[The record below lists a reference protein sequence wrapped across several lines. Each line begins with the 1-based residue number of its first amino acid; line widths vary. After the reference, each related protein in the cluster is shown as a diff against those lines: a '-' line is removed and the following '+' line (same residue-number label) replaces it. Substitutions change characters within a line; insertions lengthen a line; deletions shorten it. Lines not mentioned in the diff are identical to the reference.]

1 MTSKELY
8 FNLLEYARPYWKMFA
23 LSLVA
28 MVLLAATQPILPAFM
43 KPLLD
48 ESFVAKNLKSIGI
61 MPILLVVLFI
71 VRGIASFV
79 STTAMAWV
87 SSRVVMDLRADMF
100 NRILELPKAYF
111 DKHATGNLI
120 SKVTF
125 NVDQVTNAVTSSL
138 IILLRDSLTIIGLLG
153 WMFYLDWKLSLIF
166 FVIVPVA
173 GTMVKLAANRLRRL
187 SRSLQENIGDMTHTL
202 EESISGN
209 REIKIYAGQE
219 YERKR
224 FRTINN
230 WVRRFTVKIKTAS
243 ALNTPV
249 VELIAAI
256 ALAVLIYIAS
266 VKSAHNEMTVGGFV
280 SFFIAMGMLFAP
292 SKNLTNLN
300 EHIQRGLAAAESIF
314 DLLRESP
321 ETDLGT
327 RELGKCD
334 GHIEFRNVSFQYP
347 GNDQT
352 ALHNI
357 DLDIKP
363 GETVAL
369 IGQSGSGKTTLVTL
383 VPRFYSPSTGTI
395 LLDGIDMQE
404 IRLQELRRNIA
415 IVSQQTMLF
424 NDTIRANIAYGF
436 PEQYREEDILEAA
449 RAAHVIEFAEKMP
462 DGLDTL
468 VGENGVLLSGGQ
480 RQRIAIARAFLKNAP
495 ILILDEATSALDNQS
510 EFFIHEAMEKIR
522 FNRTVIIVAHR
533 LSTIR
538 KADRIIVLQN
548 GKIVESG
555 NHDSLM
561 QKNGIYAA
569 MQHVQIPTE

>member
-187 SRSLQENIGDMTHTL
+187 SRSL
-202 EESISGN
+202 
-209 REIKIYAGQE
+209 
-219 YERKR
+219 
-224 FRTINN
+224 
-230 WVRRFTVKIKTAS
+230 
-243 ALNTPV
+243 
-249 VELIAAI
+249 
-256 ALAVLIYIAS
+256 
-266 VKSAHNEMTVGGFV
+266 
-280 SFFIAMGMLFAP
+280 
-292 SKNLTNLN
+292 
-300 EHIQRGLAAAESIF
+300 
-314 DLLRESP
+314 
-321 ETDLGT
+321 
-327 RELGKCD
+327 
-334 GHIEFRNVSFQYP
+334 NVSP
-347 GNDQT
+347 LRGSNT
-352 ALHNI
+352 
-357 DLDIKP
+357 K
-363 GETVAL
+363 
-369 IGQSGSGKTTLVTL
+369 SGKARLVTA
-383 VPRFYSPSTGTI
+383 PPGWAGEGGCNGGTPPCQDAFLWTRTRSAAQGFCLHKHI
-395 LLDGIDMQE
+395 LLP
-404 IRLQELRRNIA
+404 
-415 IVSQQTMLF
+415 T
-424 NDTIRANIAYGF
+424 
-436 PEQYREEDILEAA
+436 
-449 RAAHVIEFAEKMP
+449 
-462 DGLDTL
+462 
-468 VGENGVLLSGGQ
+468 
-480 RQRIAIARAFLKNAP
+480 AP
-495 ILILDEATSALDNQS
+495 W
-510 EFFIHEAMEKIR
+510 
-522 FNRTVIIVAHR
+522 
-533 LSTIR
+533 
-538 KADRIIVLQN
+538 
-548 GKIVESG
+548 
-555 NHDSLM
+555 
-561 QKNGIYAA
+561 
-569 MQHVQIPTE
+569 